1 MSLTIKALSFGYRHF
16 PLFEAIEATDI
27 RRGEITAVVG
37 PNGVGKSSLFR
48 LIAGLLKPQAGS
60 VALDDIDLSR
70 LGNARR
76 HETVFF
82 LSQHVGMRAALSV
95 FDVVLLARKSGR
107 GGRASAA
114 DILRV
119 EEVLDQ
125 LGIGMLSDRPVTD
138 LSGGQ
143 QQLVGMA
150 QALVRDPQILLLDE
164 PTSALDLRRQLE
176 VMELI
181 QRVTESRG
189 IVTLVALHDLGLA
202 SRFAK
207 RFMLLGDGRIAAD
220 GPPHEVLSGDA
231 IEAAYGVGIHVER
244 VSTGTL
250 MVDAY
255 LRRP

>member
-1 MSLTIKALSFGYRHF
+1 MSLTITGLRFGYRQL
-16 PLFEAIEATDI
+16 PLFEAIEARNI
-27 RRGEITAVVG
+27 RRGEITSVVG

-48 LIAGLLKPQAGS
+48 LVAGLLKPQAG
-60 VALDDIDLSR
+60 AITLDDVDLGALSS
-70 LGNARR
+70 AKR
-76 HETVFF
+76 HDTVFF

-107 GGRASAA
+107 GGRASAS
-114 DILRV
+114 DIMRV

-176 VMELI
+176 VMELV
-181 QRVTESRG
+181 QKVTESRG

-220 GPPHEVLSGDA
+220 GLPHDVLSGDA
-231 IEAAYGVGIHVER
+231 IETAYGVGIHVER

-255 LRRP
+255 LRQS

>member
-1 MSLTIKALSFGYRHF
+1 MSLTIRDLSFGYRHL
-16 PLFEAIEATDI
+16 PLFEDIEATDI

-48 LIAGLLKPQAGS
+48 LIAGLLKPRTGS
-60 VALDDIDLSR
+60 IVLDDIDLVR
-70 LGNARR
+70 LSSARR
-76 HETVFF
+76 HEAVFF

-107 GGRASAA
+107 GGRASAS
-114 DILRV
+114 DLMRV
-119 EEVLDQ
+119 EDVLDQ
-125 LGIGMLSDRPVTD
+125 LGIGLLSDRPVTD

-143 QQLVGMA
+143 QQLVGAA
-150 QALVRDPQILLLDE
+150 QALVQDPQILLLDE

-176 VMELI
+176 VMELV

-207 RFMLLGDGRIAAD
+207 RFMLLKAGRIAAD
-220 GPPHEVLSGDA
+220 GPPDEVLSGEA

-244 VSTGTL
+244 ASTGTL